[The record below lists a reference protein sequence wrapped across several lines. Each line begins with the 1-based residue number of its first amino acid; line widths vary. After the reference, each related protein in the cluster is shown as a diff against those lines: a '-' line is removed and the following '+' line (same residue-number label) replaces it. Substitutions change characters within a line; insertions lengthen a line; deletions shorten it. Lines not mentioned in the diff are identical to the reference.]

1 MTVSRLSP
9 SPSPSSP
16 IKTQQT
22 PQVSVKNKGADS
34 GSESLAESI
43 KEKEEEEYED
53 NKDDTIIKLQ
63 TTETEPVS
71 E

>member
-22 PQVSVKNKGADS
+22 PQVSVKNKGTDS

-43 KEKEEEEYED
+43 KEKEEEYED